1 MPLQYS
7 IIVLCENKRLLHD
20 IFHIGPGISPR
31 LPYQARQRSWRADMS
46 ANQFLYLLTMYVYD
60 VYPAMPKSPK
70 QLPNCM
76 KRAETILVLIVFNG
90 VRLCLR
96 S

>member
-1 MPLQYS
+1 
-7 IIVLCENKRLLHD
+7 
-20 IFHIGPGISPR
+20 
-31 LPYQARQRSWRADMS
+31 
-46 ANQFLYLLTMYVYD
+46 MYVYD

-90 VRLCLR
+90 VRPM
-96 S
+96 